1 MKDDTKLVTAGRD
14 PAAHAGAVNTP
25 VYHVSTV
32 LYRDLADLK
41 AAQAAR
47 ERDEPRMVYGLSG
60 TPTTFGFEQAVAE
73 LEGGHRCLVYPSG
86 LAAIAAALFAYLKAG
101 DHLLV
106 SDSVYG
112 PTRTFCETVLKRF
125 GVETEYYDP
134 LIGAGIAARLKP
146 NTRVVFVESPG
157 SYTFEIQDIP
167 AIADAAHGA
176 GAVVMLDNTWATPLF
191 FKPFTHGVDVSVQ
204 AGTKYIV
211 GHSDALL
218 GTVTTTLEAW
228 RTLRDTTRQL
238 GQSAGPDDVNLAQRG
253 LRSMGVR
260 LARHQDSALRLAEW
274 LRGRPEVA
282 RVLHPAFPDDPGHA
296 LWKRDFL
303 GASGLFGVELKP
315 CSEAAVAAMVDH
327 LELFGIGYSWGGY
340 ESLIVPARIGSLRS
354 VRHWT
359 GGPLLR
365 LHVGLEAVED
375 LIVDLGSG
383 FRRLSAAG

>member
-1 MKDDTKLVTAGRD
+1 MKDDTRLVTAGRD

-32 LYRDLADLK
+32 LFRDLADLK

-60 TPTTFGFEQAVAE
+60 TPTTFAFEQAIAE

-112 PTRTFCETVLKRF
+112 PTRTFCDTVLKRF

-134 LIGAGIAARLKP
+134 LIGAGIAARIRP
-146 NTRVVFVESPG
+146 NTRAVFVESPG

-167 AIADAAHGA
+167 AIAEAAHKA
-176 GAVVMLDNTWATPLF
+176 GAVVLMDNTWATPLF
-191 FKPFTHGVDVSVQ
+191 FKPFAHGVDVSIQ
-204 AGTKYIV
+204 AATKYIV

-218 GTVTTTLEAW
+218 GTVTTTAEAW
-228 RTLRDTTRQL
+228 RALRDTTRQL

-260 LARHQDSALRLAEW
+260 LARHQDSALRLADW

-282 RVLHPAFPDDPGHA
+282 RVLHPALPDDPGHA

-303 GASGLFGVELKP
+303 GASGLFSFELKP
-315 CSEAAVAAMVDH
+315 YSEAAVAALVDH

-340 ESLIVPARIGSLRS
+340 ESLIVPARIGPFRS

-359 GGPLLR
+359 GGPLVR
-365 LHVGLEAVED
+365 LHVGLEAVAD
-375 LIVDLGSG
+375 LIADLESG

>member
-1 MKDDTKLVTAGRD
+1 MKEDTKLVTAGRD

-41 AAQAAR
+41 AAHAAR

-60 TPTTFGFEQAVAE
+60 TPTTFGFEQAIAE

-112 PTRTFCETVLKRF
+112 PTRTFCDTVLKRF
-125 GVETEYYDP
+125 GVEIEYYDP

-167 AIADAAHGA
+167 AIAGAAHKA

-191 FKPFTHGVDVSVQ
+191 FKPFSHGVDVSIQ

-218 GTVTTTLEAW
+218 GTVTTTAESW
-228 RTLRDTTRQL
+228 RALRDTTRQL
-238 GQSAGPDDVNLAQRG
+238 GQSAGPDDVYLAQRG

-282 RVLHPAFPDDPGHA
+282 RVLHPAFADDPGHA

-315 CSEAAVAAMVDH
+315 CSEAAVAALVDR

-340 ESLIVPARIGSLRS
+340 ESLIVPARIGQLRS
-354 VRHWT
+354 VRRWT

-375 LIVDLGSG
+375 LIVDLEAG